1 MLQAITALK
10 LQAGVMEQG
19 AAEAVAAEEHTI
31 RCLLAALP
39 PDRLP
44 HREQLQLQQLG
55 IHYGSSAAGAAAADA
70 AEDFELP
77 EDDAAA
83 LPGADSTDAKAREL
97 AEMAAHFSNSTDL
110 SYALQHLDE
119 LSASSAA
126 VAADGDDDGHMP
138 GARLLSSAKATAD
151 AADGLQQQS
160 SSLDMLLHLDQ
171 EFELQAEDLHAS
183 AAGDD
188 STRDD
193 SNSSSAAG
201 WGSSS
206 GAGSSSRQ
214 FGSMQWPGGLAGGKV
229 NVLGQLKSN
238 RRAQMLPPSNKP
250 LGKNVQIKPNLQVGL
265 LQLCL
270 TKTCPVG
277 LLVVICSTLV

>member
-1 MLQAITALK
+1 
-10 LQAGVMEQG
+10 
-19 AAEAVAAEEHTI
+19 
-31 RCLLAALP
+31 
-39 PDRLP
+39 
-44 HREQLQLQQLG
+44 
-55 IHYGSSAAGAAAADA
+55 
-70 AEDFELP
+70 
-77 EDDAAA
+77 
-83 LPGADSTDAKAREL
+83 
-97 AEMAAHFSNSTDL
+97 
-110 SYALQHLDE
+110 LDE

-126 VAADGDDDGHMP
+126 AAADGDDDGHMP
-138 GARLLSSAKATAD
+138 GAHLLSSTKAMAD

-188 STRDD
+188 STGDD
-193 SNSSSAAG
+193 PSSSSAAG

-214 FGSMQWPGGLAGGKV
+214 LGSMQWPGGLAGGKV

-265 LQLCL
+265 LQH
-270 TKTCPVG
+270 VYR
-277 LLVVICSTLV
+277 SYA